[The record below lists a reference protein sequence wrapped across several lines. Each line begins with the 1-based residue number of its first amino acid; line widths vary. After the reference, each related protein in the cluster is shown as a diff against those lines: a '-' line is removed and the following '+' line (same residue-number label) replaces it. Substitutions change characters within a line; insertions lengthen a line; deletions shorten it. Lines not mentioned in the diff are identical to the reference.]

1 MKRMMLVLTLCLF
14 TQCLLLNNAEA
25 RTGSIAHFVDHRYGG
40 GVQFD
45 FYGNGF
51 YFGYGPGYGFQ
62 GFGYQRGWGRGRDY
76 GYRGNGF
83 YGGYRGAWNYG
94 NPYGYMP
101 FPYNEN
107 YYYGPRS
114 YRYYGPPQYNHPY
127 RGGRYWRY

>member
-1 MKRMMLVLTLCLF
+1 SLMATLF
-14 TQCLLLNNAEA
+14 QIHLLIFGILACSFNMCV
-25 RTGSIAHFVDHRYGG
+25 SYSF
-40 GVQFD
+40 QFG

-76 GYRGNGF
+76 GY
-83 YGGYRGAWNYG
+83 AWNYG